1 MSAGPRSPDLGPDLR
16 PDLRHVNTWL
26 FDLDDTL
33 YPADS
38 GLMAEIEQRMTAFVM
53 RATGLPRDA
62 AYRLQKDYL
71 VEHGVTLLGLMK
83 HHGVDPAEFADAY
96 LDIELG
102 ALAHDPALT
111 AAIAALP
118 GRRLVFTNADARHAE
133 RVLAHLGLAPLFDDV
148 FHIASFDYTPKPD
161 PAAFRRMCAEHG
173 VEPAATC
180 FFEDSERNLKPAAE
194 LGMTTV
200 LVGPRALDSTASF
213 VHFRAPRLTPFL
225 QSVRAAPV
233 PVKKGP

>member
-1 MSAGPRSPDLGPDLR
+1 MTAGLSPDF
-16 PDLRHVNTWL
+16 RHVTTWL

-33 YPADS
+33 YPAES

-53 RATGLPRDA
+53 RATSLPRDE

-71 VEHGVTLLGLMK
+71 AEHGITLLGLMK

-96 LDIELG
+96 VDIELD
-102 ALAHDPALT
+102 ALSHDPALV
-111 AAIAALP
+111 AAIEALP

-133 RVLAHLGLAPLFDDV
+133 RVLAKLGLTELFDDV

-161 PAAFRRMCAEHG
+161 PRVFARLCAEHAI
-173 VEPAATC
+173 EPATTC
-180 FFEDSERNLKPAAE
+180 FFEDSERNLKPAAD

-200 LVGPRALDSTASF
+200 LVGPRALDSTAAF
-213 VHFRAPRLTPFL
+213 VHFRAARLTPFL
-225 QSVRAAPV
+225 QSLRSARP
-233 PVKKGP
+233 G

>member
-1 MSAGPRSPDLGPDLR
+1 MSPDR
-16 PDLRHVNTWL
+16 APDLRHVNTWL

-33 YPADS
+33 YPAES
-38 GLMAEIEQRMTAFVM
+38 GLMAEIERRMTAYVM
-53 RATGLPRDA
+53 RVTGLPREE

-71 VEHGVTLLGLMK
+71 AEHGITLLGLMK
-83 HHGVDPAEFADAY
+83 HHGVDPTDFADAY
-96 LDIELG
+96 VDIELD
-102 ALAHDPALT
+102 ALSHDPELV

-118 GRRLVFTNADARHAE
+118 GRRLVFTNADARHAK
-133 RVLAHLGLAPLFDDV
+133 RVLKQLGLTHLFDEV

-161 PAAFRRMCAEHG
+161 PRAFARMVGEHHID
-173 VEPAATC
+173 PTTTC

-200 LVGPRALDSTASF
+200 LIGPHALDSTAAF

-225 QSVRAAPV
+225 KSVRLAPNA
-233 PVKKGP
+233 

>member
-1 MSAGPRSPDLGPDLR
+1 MTLEPASALD
-16 PDLRHVNTWL
+16 HVATWL

-33 YPADS
+33 YPAES
-38 GLMAEIEQRMTAFVM
+38 GLMAEIERRMTDFVV
-53 RATGLPRDA
+53 AVTGLDLDR

-71 VEHGVTLLGLMK
+71 VRHGATLIGMMQD
-83 HHGVDPAEFADAY
+83 HGVDPAEFADAY
-96 LDIELG
+96 LDISLE
-102 ALAHDPALT
+102 ALSHDPALV

-118 GRRLVFTNADARHAE
+118 GRRLVFTNADERHAA
-133 RVLAHLGLAPLFDDV
+133 RVLAKLGLEHLFDEV

-161 PAAFRRMCAEHG
+161 PRVFRRMCAEHA

-180 FFEDSERNLKPAAE
+180 FFEDSERNLAPAAE

-200 LVGPRALDSTASF
+200 LVGPHALDSRAPF

-225 QSVRAAPV
+225 QGVRRPHAP
-233 PVKKGP
+233 

>member
-1 MSAGPRSPDLGPDLR
+1 MSGAPGPDLSPDLG
-16 PDLRHVNTWL
+16 HVTTWL

-38 GLMAEIEQRMTAFVM
+38 GLMAEIERRMTDFVM
-53 RATGLPRDA
+53 RLTGLPRDD

-71 VEHGVTLLGLMK
+71 AEHGVTLLGLMK
-83 HHGVDPAEFADAY
+83 HHGVDPADFADSY
-96 LDIELG
+96 VDIELD
-102 ALAHDPALT
+102 ALSHDAELI
-111 AAIAALP
+111 AAIEALP

-133 RVLAHLGLAPLFDDV
+133 RVLARLGLTRLFHEV

-161 PAAFRRMCAEHG
+161 PRVFQRICAEHG
-173 VEPAATC
+173 VVPQATC

-194 LGMTTV
+194 MGMTTV
-200 LVGPRALDSTASF
+200 LVGPHALDSTASF

-225 QSVRAAPV
+225 QGLRRGE
-233 PVKKGP
+233 GPLKERP

>member
-1 MSAGPRSPDLGPDLR
+1 MTAELGPDLR
-16 PDLRHVNTWL
+16 HVSTWL

-33 YPADS
+33 YPAES
-38 GLMAEIEQRMTAFVM
+38 GLMAEIERRMTAFVM
-53 RATGLPRDA
+53 RVTGLPRDE

-71 VEHGVTLLGLMK
+71 VQHGITLLGLMQN
-83 HHGVDPAEFADAY
+83 HGVDPEEFADAY
-96 LDIELG
+96 VDIELD
-102 ALAHDPALT
+102 ALSHDLELVR
-111 AAIAALP
+111 AIEALP

-133 RVLAHLGLAPLFDDV
+133 RVLARLGLTDLFHEV

-161 PAAFRRMCAEHG
+161 PRAFARICAEHG
-173 VEPAATC
+173 VVPAETC

-200 LVGPRALDSTASF
+200 LVGPHALDSVAPF

-225 QSVRAAPV
+225 QGIRRGEAR
-233 PVKKGP
+233 

>member
-1 MSAGPRSPDLGPDLR
+1 MTPDLG
-16 PDLRHVNTWL
+16 HVTTWL

-33 YPADS
+33 YPAES
-38 GLMAEIEQRMTAFVM
+38 GLMAEIERRMTGFVM
-53 RATGLPRDA
+53 QATGLARDD

-71 VEHGVTLLGLMK
+71 VEHGITLLGLMK
-83 HHGVDPAEFADAY
+83 HHGVDPHAFADAY
-96 LDIELG
+96 LDIELDV
-102 ALAHDPALT
+102 LSHDPELI

-118 GRRLVFTNADARHAE
+118 GRRLVFTNADARHAA
-133 RVLAHLGLAPLFDDV
+133 RVLERLGLTHLFDEV

-161 PAAFRRMCAEHG
+161 PRAFERICAEHAVVPG
-173 VEPAATC
+173 ETC

-200 LVGPRALDSTASF
+200 LVGPHALDSEASF

-225 QSVRAAPV
+225 QDVRAVRDRLKERP
-233 PVKKGP
+233 

>member
-1 MSAGPRSPDLGPDLR
+1 MTSDLR
-16 PDLRHVNTWL
+16 PDLRHVTTWL

-38 GLMAEIEQRMTAFVM
+38 GLMAEIERRMTAYVM
-53 RATGLPRDA
+53 RITGLPRDE

-71 VEHGVTLLGLMK
+71 AEHGITLLGLMK
-83 HHGVDPAEFADAY
+83 HHGVDPADFADAY
-96 LDIELG
+96 VDIELD
-102 ALAHDPALT
+102 ALAHDPELV

-133 RVLAHLGLAPLFDDV
+133 RVLKQLGLTHLFDEV

-161 PAAFRRMCAEHG
+161 PRAFERMCAEHAID
-173 VEPAATC
+173 PRTTC
-180 FFEDSERNLKPAAE
+180 FFEDSERNLKPAAD

-200 LVGPRALDSTASF
+200 LIGPHALDSAAAF

-225 QSVRAAPV
+225 QSVRVAPNA
-233 PVKKGP
+233 

>member
-1 MSAGPRSPDLGPDLR
+1 MSAGAGSDLR
-16 PDLRHVNTWL
+16 PDLGHVTTWL

-38 GLMAEIEQRMTAFVM
+38 GLMAQIEQRMTAFVM
-53 RATGLPRDA
+53 RVTGLPRED

-71 VEHGVTLLGLMK
+71 LEHGITLLGLMK
-83 HHGVDPAEFADAY
+83 HHGVDPTDFADSY
-96 LDIELG
+96 VDIELD
-102 ALAHDPALT
+102 ALSHDVELID
-111 AAIAALP
+111 AIEALP

-133 RVLAHLGLAPLFDDV
+133 RVLARLGLTRLFHEV

-161 PAAFRRMCAEHG
+161 PAVFGRICAEHG
-173 VEPAATC
+173 VVAHETC

-194 LGMTTV
+194 MGMTTV
-200 LVGPRALDSTASF
+200 LVGPHALDSSAPF

-225 QSVRAAPV
+225 QGLRRGQAR
-233 PVKKGP
+233 